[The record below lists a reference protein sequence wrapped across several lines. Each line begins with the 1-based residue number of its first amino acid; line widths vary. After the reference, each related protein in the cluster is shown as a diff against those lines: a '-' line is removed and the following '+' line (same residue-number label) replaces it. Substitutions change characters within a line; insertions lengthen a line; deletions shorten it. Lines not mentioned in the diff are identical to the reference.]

1 MIHATDGHVSILVH
15 FRPHEVRAAAE
26 WISGQLQHLGKVV
39 VTWDASRGNLE
50 LANVRGLDLRLLTDC
65 LYQRGA
71 RCVFVRYEHEG
82 RRISIAY
89 GSDDGR
95 DPIAVPTGARPARD
109 SLLN

>member
-1 MIHATDGHVSILVH
+1 MIHATEGHVSMLVH

-26 WISGQLQHLGKVV
+26 WLSNHLQHLGKVV

-50 LANVRGLDLRLLTDC
+50 LANVRGIDLRVLTDR
-65 LYQRGA
+65 LYERGA
-71 RCVFVRYEHEG
+71 CCVFVRYQHEG
-82 RRISIAY
+82 RRVSIAY

-95 DPIAVPTGARPARD
+95 DPTPATASAPPARN